1 MEVFDP
7 DKLAWCATFAGIFAF
22 EAKCDFGTAMKV
34 AVEAYP
40 DTGNIAPET
49 AVQYVL
55 RAPLTWPGTDRL
67 ERAQNHASWEHEH
80 H

>member
-22 EAKCDFGTAMKV
+22 ETKGDFGAAMKV
-34 AVEAYP
+34 AVDAYREI
-40 DTGNIAPET
+40 GSIAPET

-55 RAPLTWPGTDRL
+55 QAPLTWPGDDRL
-67 ERAQNHASWEHEH
+67 ERAQNHAASWLEHL
-80 H
+80 

>member
-22 EAKCDFGTAMKV
+22 ETKRDFGAAMKV
-34 AVEAYP
+34 AVEAYR
-40 DTGNIAPET
+40 DNGNIAPET
-49 AVQYVL
+49 AVQFVL
-55 RAPLTWPGTDRL
+55 QAPLTWPGTERL
-67 ERAQNHASWEHEH
+67 ERAQNHATSEH